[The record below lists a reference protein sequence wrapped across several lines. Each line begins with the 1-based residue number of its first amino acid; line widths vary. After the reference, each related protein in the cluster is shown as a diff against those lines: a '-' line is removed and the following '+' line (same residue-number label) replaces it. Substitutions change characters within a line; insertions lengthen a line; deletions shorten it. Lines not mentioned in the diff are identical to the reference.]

1 MKKRIVFVTDCTDI
15 AYNELRGVILDNIK
29 NDKVIIEPVAPVVP
43 FSIINGNFILRLI
56 AEAYPRGTVFSIIL
70 NPSKIRPARLI
81 GRTKKKNIFFMGAN
95 TGVFTWLFRDF
106 GIKELYE
113 LNDPGFFPFGGKY
126 VHAPAVAQI
135 ATGKSLKEMGHP
147 FDINQVKK
155 INIPKGTI
163 VHIDNFGLMKF
174 SGNLSGLS
182 QDDKLK
188 LNINGK
194 TLKAVYAERM
204 MSRDTGEWVI
214 YPGSSFNLLELGRVR
229 KDGAKEL
236 NAKIGDIITFKKFV
250 S

>member
-1 MKKRIVFVTDCTDI
+1 MTHNLSLLQLKGI
-15 AYNELRGVILDNIK
+15 G
-29 NDKVIIEPVAPVVP
+29 
-43 FSIINGNFILRLI
+43 
-56 AEAYPRGTVFSIIL
+56 
-70 NPSKIRPARLI
+70 PAR
-81 GRTKKKNIFFMGAN
+81 
-95 TGVFTWLFRDF
+95 
-106 GIKELYE
+106 E
-113 LNDPGFFPFGGKY
+113 
-126 VHAPAVAQI
+126 
-135 ATGKSLKEMGHP
+135 KSLKEMGHP